1 MGEAGVAVERDDA
14 AAVGQ
19 GETDLDG
26 PVGLLQH
33 LPYYNKIGRICILK
47 YRATLYTCRPVQVHN
62 LPPPHP
68 AWTRLSQSLSRF

>member
-26 PVGLLQH
+26 PVGVEGSTQASA
-33 LPYYNKIGRICILK
+33 IL
-47 YRATLYTCRPVQVHN
+47 
-62 LPPPHP
+62 
-68 AWTRLSQSLSRF
+68 